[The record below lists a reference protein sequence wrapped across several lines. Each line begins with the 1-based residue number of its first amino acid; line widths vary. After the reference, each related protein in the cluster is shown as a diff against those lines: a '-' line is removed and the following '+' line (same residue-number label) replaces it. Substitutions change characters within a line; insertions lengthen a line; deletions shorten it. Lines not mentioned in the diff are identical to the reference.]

1 MDWASVIGLV
11 LAIAGI
17 ILGYTLDGGRFAS
30 LMQPAAFAIV
40 VVGTFGATLLQSEPR
55 AFLRG
60 LGIGMRTENLAAL
73 IVGHRIVGVIW
84 FCKWVVIGH
93 P

>member
-17 ILGYTLDGGRFAS
+17 FLGYTLDGGRFAS

-40 VVGTFGATLLQSEPR
+40 VIGTFGATLLQSEPR

-60 LGIGMRTENLAAL
+60 LGMLR
-73 IVGHRIVGVIW
+73 
-84 FCKWVVIGH
+84 WVFV
-93 P
+93 PPKN